1 VLLCSGVK
9 VTIMAAHCFST
20 SASFE
25 MGDLVCVDSAGQA
38 VAYDPLDPKPVVGT
52 AFVPTE
58 GYNPNG
64 RQWFAV
70 NGPVY
75 YENDF
80 YEWTE
85 DLTSDFVTENPS
97 YSPFNP
103 LNTSGYVT
111 AITNGIAA
119 VKSSASG
126 IPSSWI
132 LLQQKTNYNLYLIR

>member
-1 VLLCSGVK
+1 
-9 VTIMAAHCFST
+9 MAAHSFFT

-25 MGDLVCVDSAGQA
+25 MGDIVCVNSVGQA
-38 VAYDPLDPKPVVGT
+38 IAYNPLDPKPIVGA
-52 AFVPTE
+52 AFVPAE

-70 NGPVY
+70 NGAPY

-80 YEWTE
+80 YEWKE
-85 DLTSDFVTENPS
+85 DLTSDFVTENSS

-111 AITNGIAA
+111 VITNGIAA
-119 VKSSASG
+119 VKTSASG
-126 IPSSWI
+126 VPSNWI
-132 LLQQKTNYNLYLIR
+132 LLQQKNNYNWFLIR

>member
-1 VLLCSGVK
+1 
-9 VTIMAAHCFST
+9 MAAHSFFT

-38 VAYDPLDPKPVVGT
+38 VAYDPLDPNPIVGA
-52 AFVPTE
+52 AFVPAE

-64 RQWFAV
+64 RQWFAI

-80 YEWTE
+80 YEWRE

-103 LNTSGYVT
+103 LNTSGYITV
-111 AITNGIAA
+111 ITNGIAA
-119 VKSSASG
+119 VKNTVNG

-132 LLQQKTNYNLYLIR
+132 LLQQKTNYNWYLIR